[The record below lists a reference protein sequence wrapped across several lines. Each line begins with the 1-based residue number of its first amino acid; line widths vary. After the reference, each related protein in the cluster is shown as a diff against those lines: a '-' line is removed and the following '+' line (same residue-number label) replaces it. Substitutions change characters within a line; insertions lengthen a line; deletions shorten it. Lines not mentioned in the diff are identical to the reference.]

1 MNYSRR
7 LGEISPHQFQR
18 ALDHFDLGLF
28 VQAEPIPFG
37 LFGQNVFVT
46 STKGEF
52 VLRGNPHFSWQFPT
66 EQFYVKQLHE
76 QTPVPVPY
84 PYLIDGSPTIFG
96 WSYAIMPR
104 MPGLQLADQKIKE
117 TLRADD
123 RKSIARALG
132 ENLALMQELTW
143 PFSGRYQ
150 VETQAVQPFELRQ
163 ELAYPFPVASD
174 ARASALQP
182 QEVTFSERIVARIRH
197 MLLQASTYNDRTSPA
212 DVEWV
217 EEVIEQAKDALD
229 NHFQPCF
236 VMEDYKEANVV
247 LTNVQG
253 RWSVSGVFDLM
264 EGSFGDGEADLSRQ
278 VSIYVEEEPSL
289 VREFVQGFITNKPLR
304 AGFTERFPI
313 YMLHDRLIV
322 WEYVQRTHTFWWDD
336 QLPFRQ
342 WVERYISADALF
354 S

>member
-7 LGEISPHQFQR
+7 LGEISP
-18 ALDHFDLGLF
+18 
-28 VQAEPIPFG
+28 
-37 LFGQNVFVT
+37 
-46 STKGEF
+46 
-52 VLRGNPHFSWQFPT
+52 
-66 EQFYVKQLHE
+66 
-76 QTPVPVPY
+76 
-84 PYLIDGSPTIFG
+84 
-96 WSYAIMPR
+96 WS
-104 MPGLQLADQKIKE
+104 
-117 TLRADD
+117 
-123 RKSIARALG
+123 
-132 ENLALMQELTW
+132 
-143 PFSGRYQ
+143 
-150 VETQAVQPFELRQ
+150 
-163 ELAYPFPVASD
+163 
-174 ARASALQP
+174 
-182 QEVTFSERIVARIRH
+182 
-197 MLLQASTYNDRTSPA
+197 SPA

-322 WEYVQRTHTFWWDD
+322 WEYVQRTHTVWWDE